1 MKKSFTV
8 EIYVDVEIPDD
19 KIEEIVKDYRS
30 CINGNASINDVMEQI
45 AWNEARY
52 GGFCE
57 GVGENN
63 TDFIATVTGDFTSED
78 FDGDVIIN
86 EN

>member
-8 EIYVDVEIPDD
+8 EVYVDVEIPDD
-19 KIEEIVKDYRS
+19 KIEKTVKDYRE
-30 CINGNASINDVMEQI
+30 CISENADIDDVLAQV

-57 GVGENN
+57 GVGENGE
-63 TDFIATVTGDFTSED
+63 DFTATVTGDNTTED
-78 FDGDVIIN
+78 V
-86 EN
+86 